1 MTGQH
6 ADIAA
11 IRARLLTIMLYGVAA
26 LGLPVVVTN
35 VVAMARLGFWFYLVF
50 LVTIW
55 LQLVICAMARERL
68 PFILRAVVLLGT
80 LYAAGIWALGRY
92 GLVGGGPV
100 LMLSISVLA
109 TVLFGLRAGLVVG
122 VMAMFTMSLAGLLFV
137 LDLVERD
144 PRIET
149 GLDSHGAWLSVTPVY
164 GMLTVSLV
172 LATGLLQRRLLG
184 SLADLG
190 ESARLL
196 AREVSQRAEL
206 QAEKKE
212 LTDQLIQAQKLEAL
226 GQLAGGIAH
235 DFNNVLTIIRGN
247 AELAMALSH
256 EGSLVSRRLERVL
269 NSADRA
275 SELTG
280 RLLAFSRRKVLE
292 MAPLSV
298 HGCMCELEPM
308 LRQLIG
314 EDVELVLRLEAR
326 FDGVLGDRNQLDLV
340 VMNLALNARD
350 AMPEGGRLVLRSEDG
365 GDGGRLRLHVED
377 TGVGMDEATCQR
389 VFEPF
394 FTTKEQSRGTGLGL
408 TMVYNIVQQHKG
420 SIHLR
425 SRPGHGTSFTVELPT
440 TAARPPAVEATAAR
454 EPVPRGD
461 ETVLLVEDEA
471 DVRETTR
478 IMLEELGY
486 HVYEA
491 ATPEQ
496 AMVLAEELR
505 GQLDLLL
512 TDVVMPGINGRQL
525 AERLLEKQPDLA
537 VVFASGYTD
546 DDVLRRGVASEKVH
560 FLAKPFTPARL
571 ALRLREALEADD
583 DPPDV
588 TEEITMPRGRL

>member
-1 MTGQH
+1 
-6 ADIAA
+6 
-11 IRARLLTIMLYGVAA
+11 
-26 LGLPVVVTN
+26 
-35 VVAMARLGFWFYLVF
+35 
-50 LVTIW
+50 
-55 LQLVICAMARERL
+55 
-68 PFILRAVVLLGT
+68 
-80 LYAAGIWALGRY
+80 
-92 GLVGGGPV
+92 
-100 LMLSISVLA
+100 
-109 TVLFGLRAGLVVG
+109 
-122 VMAMFTMSLAGLLFV
+122 
-137 LDLVERD
+137 
-144 PRIET
+144 
-149 GLDSHGAWLSVTPVY
+149 
-164 GMLTVSLV
+164 
-172 LATGLLQRRLLG
+172 
-184 SLADLG
+184 
-190 ESARLL
+190 
-196 AREVSQRAEL
+196 
-206 QAEKKE
+206 
-212 LTDQLIQAQKLEAL
+212 
-226 GQLAGGIAH
+226 
-235 DFNNVLTIIRGN
+235 
-247 AELAMALSH
+247 
-256 EGSLVSRRLERVL
+256 
-269 NSADRA
+269 
-275 SELTG
+275 
-280 RLLAFSRRKVLE
+280 
-292 MAPLSV
+292 
-298 HGCMCELEPM
+298 
-308 LRQLIG
+308 
-314 EDVELVLRLEAR
+314 
-326 FDGVLGDRNQLDLV
+326 V